1 MPEMPIAKDLKTTA
15 NQSPQKVVVLYFT
28 AEYCMCCQALD
39 RDVLGPVMR
48 SGEYAEIAN
57 FRRVKHYEPET
68 KLTDFDGSLV
78 SNQELIQ
85 RYKVNVTPTLIFLA
99 PNGHEVASPLVG
111 FLTVDFYGAYLDQSL
126 EDGRA
131 HLLSKTS

>member
-1 MPEMPIAKDLKTTA
+1 M
-15 NQSPQKVVVLYFT
+15 Y
-28 AEYCMCCQALD
+28 CQALD
-39 RDVLGPVMR
+39 RDLLGPVMHC
-48 SGEYAEIAN
+48 GEYAEIAN
-57 FRRVKHYEPET
+57 FRRVRHDEPET

-78 SNQELIQ
+78 SNRKLIQ

-131 HLLSKTS
+131 HLLSKTN